1 MLTCHGYTWVT
12 YGIGAMGIHTT
23 WYLAEEGH
31 EVVLAEGE
39 HLDVL
44 YQDKLVEVLA
54 KYGVLDGVFD

>member
-1 MLTCHGYTWVT
+1 
-12 YGIGAMGIHTT
+12 MGIHTT
-23 WYLAEEGH
+23 WHLAEEGH

-44 YQDKLVEVLA
+44 YQDKLIEVLA